1 MNASFGSV
9 RQVFFLFSGGAQLT
23 VRFGLEFPERPGALG
38 NFLKGMK
45 VEWNISMFH
54 YRNHGAGTSPSLLYF
69 LSISFTTL
77 ILVWGV
83 ADM

>member
-1 MNASFGSV
+1 MQSSMSVYFGSV
-9 RQVFFLFSGGAQLT
+9 RQVFFFFFFTGGAQLT

-77 ILVWGV
+77 VLV
-83 ADM
+83 